1 MTPAS
6 SNRPVR
12 IGMIGAGKMA
22 RWHLR
27 AYRRL
32 GRAVRVEAIANLA
45 SDRGARL
52 AARFGI
58 ARRFSDGHTLIDES
72 GVDAVDI
79 CVPTAAHRE
88 YLLHAI
94 RKGLHAYCEKPLC
107 ASVAEIREV
116 IAANAA
122 EPRIL
127 FNGFNYRFLPAFA
140 RVKEVL
146 ASGQIGEPRHVR
158 IIRTTEDI
166 AESYRQAQGAGLFN
180 EFHCHFVDLLDYWG
194 FARPRRVH
202 AFGSSLEPPVV
213 NPDTGTMVLD
223 CGGVCAEI
231 TASIVSAGLAPQV
244 LIIGTRGSLRVQ
256 FGRVD
261 VVPLTRRRSLAAS
274 IALMTREAITVP
286 YRVLRNPFTGSC
298 RHFIECVRAG
308 RPTASDERAALR
320 VALVTA
326 AAQAS
331 FAQGGAGVVPAAES
345 GSTGG

>member
-1 MTPAS
+1 MTPAEA
-6 SNRPVR
+6 NRPLR
-12 IGMIGAGKMA
+12 IGMLGAGKMA
-22 RWHLR
+22 LWHLR
-27 AYRRL
+27 AYRRV
-32 GRAVRVEAIANLA
+32 GRSVRVEAIANLS
-45 SDRGARL
+45 SDRGATL

-58 ARRFSDGHTLIDES
+58 PRHFSDGHTLIDEA
-72 GVDAVDI
+72 GVDAIDI
-79 CVPTAAHRE
+79 CVPTAAHRD

-107 ASVAEIREV
+107 GRTAEIREV

-127 FNGFNYRFLPAFA
+127 FNGFNYRFLPAFM
-140 RVKEVL
+140 RVKRLL
-146 ASGQIGEPRHVR
+146 AAGEIGEPRHVR
-158 IIRTTEDI
+158 IIRTTEDSVD
-166 AESYRQAQGAGLFN
+166 AYRQAQGAGLFN
-180 EFHCHFVDLLDYWG
+180 EFHCHFVDLLDFWG

-231 TASIVSAGLAPQV
+231 TTSIVSAGLAPQV

-274 IALMTREAITVP
+274 IALMTREAITLP
-286 YRVLRNPFTGSC
+286 HRVLRNPFLGSC
-298 RHFIECVRAG
+298 GHFVECARTGA
-308 RPTASDERAALR
+308 PTACNER
-320 VALVTA
+320 VALQVAQVTE
-326 AAQAS
+326 AAQTS
-331 FAQGGAGVVPAAES
+331 FAQGGAALVPAAES
-345 GSTGG
+345 